1 MHNTIGDLFLCN
13 ACEEYRWPTV
23 GATAKLSNPGASKS
37 RKHNTRQNTKP
48 ATEMLNIKKT
58 SNEYSAHAVSISD
71 NVQNNGHDKVS
82 QELQSPSPPGCDPE
96 VEQNDTFMNDDDYQ
110 TTAASCSACMMSSN
124 GDDISCDICKAV
136 YHIKCLPV
144 PSKLHEY
151 LKTLITTLGWVCDT
165 CRVSACNAIQK
176 LQSAVSALTQEVASL
191 QSQLKNTAAPSDAGS
206 TGSGTVDTTIEA
218 KITTKRTRDANV
230 CIVVHKTLKDLQQ
243 RKSNVVVTGLPETND
258 VDSDRELF
266 VNFCSEHLYIKP
278 HVSGCV
284 RLGENINNQPRR
296 LLIKLTTEQSAEE
309 LLKDARKLRNSPD
322 ALANNVFFNP
332 DLSPQQRQLAFEARC
347 RKRQRKLASE
357 QKRPSVTSG
366 TEVWYAD
373 TVEFPML
380 SNQPPTTATTTNTT
394 IAGIDQHPANS
405 TSSDT
410 DQQLNQPDPT
420 IDSRRFQSL

>member
-1 MHNTIGDLFLCN
+1 
-13 ACEEYRWPTV
+13 
-23 GATAKLSNPGASKS
+23 
-37 RKHNTRQNTKP
+37 
-48 ATEMLNIKKT
+48 
-58 SNEYSAHAVSISD
+58 
-71 NVQNNGHDKVS
+71 
-82 QELQSPSPPGCDPE
+82 
-96 VEQNDTFMNDDDYQ
+96 
-110 TTAASCSACMMSSN
+110 
-124 GDDISCDICKAV
+124 
-136 YHIKCLPV
+136 
-144 PSKLHEY
+144 
-151 LKTLITTLGWVCDT
+151 
-165 CRVSACNAIQK
+165 
-176 LQSAVSALTQEVASL
+176 
-191 QSQLKNTAAPSDAGS
+191 
-206 TGSGTVDTTIEA
+206 
-218 KITTKRTRDANV
+218 
-230 CIVVHKTLKDLQQ
+230 
-243 RKSNVVVTGLPETND
+243 VVTGLPETND

-266 VNFCSEHLYIKP
+266 VNFCSEHLSIKP